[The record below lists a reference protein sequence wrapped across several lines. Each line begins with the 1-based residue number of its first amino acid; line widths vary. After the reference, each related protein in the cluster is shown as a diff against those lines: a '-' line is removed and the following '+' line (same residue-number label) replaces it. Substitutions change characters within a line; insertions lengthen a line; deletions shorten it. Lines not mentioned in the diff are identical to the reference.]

1 MRTLDT
7 LTFDNTYARLP
18 EAFRQ
23 RVDPTPVPEPYLVA
37 FNPDAARLIDL
48 DPAEADRPEFAQAF
62 AGNRPLPGA
71 EPVAAKYAGHQ
82 FGSYVPQLGDGRAIL
97 LGEVRNSR
105 GEKWDLQLKGAGR
118 TAFSRFGDGRAVL
131 RSTIREYLCS
141 EAMHGLGVPT
151 TRALCVVGTD
161 MPVYRELPEPGAL
174 LVRMAPSHV
183 RFGSFEVFFYRR
195 QHDELRQLADY
206 VIGQFFPD
214 LVSRED
220 RYVRFFAEVVTRT
233 ADLLAR
239 WQAVGFA
246 HGVMNTDNMSVLG
259 LTLDYG
265 PFGFVEDF
273 DPGYVCNHSD
283 HTGRYAFDQQ
293 PAVAYWNLSRLG
305 QALTPLA
312 DADALTAALK
322 TYPDRFNESLDARMR
337 EKLGLFTPRDGDSE
351 LWTGALDVLAAQR
364 ADFTNFWRALSD
376 FDPTPGAE
384 NAGIRRL
391 FGCAKGFDA
400 WADGYAARL
409 RAEPERE
416 RKARMDR
423 VNPRYVL
430 RNYLAQQAIEKAEK
444 DRDFSEVAR
453 LHDILRDPFTDRP
466 EMDAYAAPAPD
477 WGKRLVI
484 SCSS

>member
-1 MRTLDT
+1 MRTLET

-18 EAFRQ
+18 DAFRQ
-23 RVDPTPVPEPYLVA
+23 RVDPTPVPAPYLVA

-48 DPAEADRPEFAQAF
+48 DPAEAARPEFIEAF
-62 AGNRPLPGA
+62 AGNRLLPGS
-71 EPVAAKYAGHQ
+71 EPVAMKYAGHQ
-82 FGSYVPQLGDGRAIL
+82 FGTYVPQLGDGRAIL
-97 LGEVRNSR
+97 LGEARNGR
-105 GEKWDLQLKGAGR
+105 GDRWDLHLKGAGR

-161 MPVYRELPEPGAL
+161 LPVRREETETGAL

-183 RFGSFEVFFYRR
+183 RFGTFEVFYHRR
-195 QHDELRQLADY
+195 QHDELRVLADY

-214 LVSRED
+214 LASSED
-220 RYVRFFAEVVTRT
+220 RYVRFYAEVVNRT
-233 ADLLAR
+233 AELVAR

-246 HGVMNTDNMSVLG
+246 HGVLNTDNMSVLG

-265 PFGFVEDF
+265 PFGFVEEF

-283 HTGRYAFDQQ
+283 DAGRYAFDQQ
-293 PAVAYWNLSRLG
+293 PAVGYWNLARLG

-312 DADALTAALK
+312 APEALGEALNA
-322 TYPDRFNESLDARMR
+322 YPARFNAALDARMH
-337 EKLGLFTPRDGDSE
+337 EKLGLARREAGDAD
-351 LWTGALDVLAAQR
+351 LWTGALDVLAAGR
-364 ADFTNFWRALSD
+364 AGYTSVWRALAD
-376 FDPTPGAE
+376 FDPTPGAANE
-384 NAGIRRL
+384 EPRSL

-409 RAEPERE
+409 RGEPDADR
-416 RKARMDR
+416 RGRMNR

-430 RNYLAQQAIEKAEK
+430 RNYLAQQAITAAER

-453 LHDILRDPFTDRP
+453 LHDLLRDPFTDRP
-466 EMDAYAAPAPD
+466 GLERYAAPAPD